1 LAPELRSLGGEGMGV
16 TAHATNGELNP
27 SSFSPLRY
35 AGATGGTHPFQPP
48 RAPFETAWI
57 TVAIGPPLLA
67 ERLSTVHFRL
77 EHTDVR
83 IRKLGPR

>member
-1 LAPELRSLGGEGMGV
+1 MAPELRSLGGEGMGV

-35 AGATGGTHPFQPP
+35 AGATGGTHPFQP
-48 RAPFETAWI
+48 WI